1 LCISMSA
8 SMNAEREWNFRI
20 IEKRLVTIKAKNEAA
35 RSVSALDILTNMMFN
50 VEVTEA
56 VEMKT
61 LIPDTQYVFT
71 LNVYTSKNL
80 ESIDIEFVGF
90 FEAVDIDQE
99 MEDFIRSYVV
109 YPTKTRFEL
118 IEAEEP

>member
-1 LCISMSA
+1 LCNSMSA
-8 SMNAEREWNFRI
+8 SMNVESEWNFRI

-35 RSVSALDILTNMMFN
+35 RSVSALDILTNMKFN
-50 VEVTEA
+50 VEVTET
-56 VEMKT
+56 VDIKT
-61 LIPDTQYVFT
+61 LMPDTQYVLT
-71 LNVYTSKNL
+71 LNVYTSKII
-80 ESIDIEFVGF
+80 EGIDIEFVGF